1 MILDLATVSHD
12 AAHVWTAVN
21 ILNKSIPSSSRL
33 MHLTFDL
40 LEAATCR
47 HVGNHDGPA
56 VTPGERPPTVKVR
69 VERDLLADSMA
80 WVARSLPSR
89 PSVPILAGLLV
100 EAEDGQLVLSGF
112 DYETSARVTVP
123 AQVADPGRCIIS
135 GRLAAEISRSLPGL
149 PVDLSVDG
157 GKAQITCGSSHF
169 ALQTLPPNQ
178 YPALPDFPA
187 ASGTVRSDVLAQ
199 AVAQVAIAA
208 GREDTLP
215 VLTGVQVEIEGSTI
229 TLLATD
235 RYRLAVREFEWNPRS
250 PEVSAEAL
258 VPARVLAEIAKA
270 TTGTDIVVSL
280 PGAGDGI
287 AGFEGVASGGRRRTA
302 TRLLDGEFPKVRRI
316 IPAEAAI
323 VTRARIETAGLIEAV
338 KRVALVAE
346 RNTPVRLK
354 FCEETVTLDA
364 GTGDEAQASESV
376 EARVAGEPV
385 AVGFNPTYLLDG
397 LNAIRAP
404 VAQLAFTQ
412 AAKAAE
418 LTGLH
423 EFDGDP
429 ISEFRYVVVPV
440 RLNNWSRH

>member
-1 MILDLATVSHD
+1 
-12 AAHVWTAVN
+12 
-21 ILNKSIPSSSRL
+21 
-33 MHLTFDL
+33 
-40 LEAATCR
+40 
-47 HVGNHDGPA
+47 
-56 VTPGERPPTVKVR
+56 VKVR
-69 VERDLLADSMA
+69 VERDVLAESMVL
-80 WVARSLPSR
+80 VARSLPSR

-112 DYETSARVTVP
+112 DYETSVRVTVP
-123 AQVADPGRCIIS
+123 AQVADTGRCIIP
-135 GRLAAEISRSLPGL
+135 GRLAAEISSRLPGQ

-157 GKAQITCGSSHF
+157 AKAQVTCGSSHF
-169 ALQTLPPNQ
+169 ALQTLPADE

-187 ASGTVRSDVLAQ
+187 ASGTVRSEVFAE

-215 VLTGVQVEIEGSTI
+215 VLTGVQMEIAGSTI

-235 RYRLAVREFEWNPRS
+235 RYRLAVRELEWNPRL
-250 PEVSAEAL
+250 PDVSAAAL

-270 TTGTDIVVSL
+270 MTGTDLVVSL

-287 AGFEGVASGGRRRTA
+287 VGFESGRRRTT

-316 IPAEAAI
+316 IPAEASIA
-323 VTRARIETAGLIEAV
+323 TRVRIDTAGLIEAV

-346 RNTPVRLK
+346 RNTPVRLT
-354 FCEETVTLDA
+354 FRESTLTLDA

-385 AVGFNPTYLLDG
+385 TVGFNPAYLLDG
-397 LNAIRAP
+397 LNAIRTP
-404 VAQLAFTQ
+404 VAQLALTQ

-418 LTGLH
+418 LTGLQDV
-423 EFDGDP
+423 DGDP

-440 RLNNWSRH
+440 RLNN

>member
-1 MILDLATVSHD
+1 
-12 AAHVWTAVN
+12 
-21 ILNKSIPSSSRL
+21 
-33 MHLTFDL
+33 MHLTFHL
-40 LEAATCR
+40 LEPAPCR
-47 HVGNHDGPA
+47 HVGNHDVPA
-56 VTPGERPPTVKVR
+56 VNPGESPATVKVR
-69 VERDLLADSMA
+69 VERDVLAESMA

-100 EAEDGQLVLSGF
+100 EAEEGQLVLSGF
-112 DYETSARVTVP
+112 DYETSTRVTVP
-123 AQVADPGRCIIS
+123 AQVADTGRCIIS

-149 PVDLSVDG
+149 SVDLSADG
-157 GKAQITCGSSHF
+157 AKAQVTCGSSRF
-169 ALQTLPPNQ
+169 ALQTLPADQ

-208 GREDTLP
+208 GHEDTLP
-215 VLTGVQVEIEGSTI
+215 VLTGVQMEIEGSTI

-235 RYRLAVREFEWNPRS
+235 RYRLAVRELKWSPRS
-250 PEVSAEAL
+250 PDVSAAAL
-258 VPARVLAEIAKA
+258 VPARVLAEIAKAA

-287 AGFEGVASGGRRRTA
+287 VGFEGGRRRTT

-323 VTRARIETAGLIEAV
+323 ATRARIDTAGLVEAV

-346 RNTPVRLK
+346 RNTPVRLR
-354 FCEETVTLDA
+354 FCESTLTLDA
-364 GTGDEAQASESV
+364 GTGDEAQASESL

-385 AVGFNPTYLLDG
+385 TVGFNPAYLLDG
-397 LNAIRAP
+397 LNAICAP

-418 LTGLH
+418 LIGLPD
-423 EFDGDP
+423 FDGDP

-440 RLNNWSRH
+440 RLNNWG

>member
-1 MILDLATVSHD
+1 
-12 AAHVWTAVN
+12 
-21 ILNKSIPSSSRL
+21 
-33 MHLTFDL
+33 
-40 LEAATCR
+40 
-47 HVGNHDGPA
+47 
-56 VTPGERPPTVKVR
+56 
-69 VERDLLADSMA
+69 
-80 WVARSLPSR
+80 LPNR

-112 DYETSARVTVP
+112 DYETSTRVTVP
-123 AQVADPGRCIIS
+123 AQVADTGKCIIS

-149 PVDLSVDG
+149 SVDLSADG
-157 GKAQITCGSSHF
+157 AKAQVTCGSSHF
-169 ALQTLPPNQ
+169 ALQTLPADE

-199 AVAQVAIAA
+199 AVAQVAVAA
-208 GREDTLP
+208 GHEDTLP
-215 VLTGVQVEIEGSTI
+215 VLTGVQMEIEGSTI

-250 PEVSAEAL
+250 PEVSAAAL
-258 VPARVLAEIAKA
+258 VPARVLTEIAKA
-270 TTGTDIVVSL
+270 TAGTDIVVSL

-287 AGFEGVASGGRRRTA
+287 VGFEGGGRRTT

-323 VTRARIETAGLIEAV
+323 ATKARIDTAGLIEAV

-346 RNTPVRLK
+346 RNTPVRLR
-354 FCEETVTLDA
+354 FCESTLTLDA
-364 GTGDEAQASESV
+364 CTGDEARASESL

-385 AVGFNPTYLLDG
+385 TVGFNPAYLLDG

-418 LTGLH
+418 LTGMQD
-423 EFDGDP
+423 FDGDP

-440 RLNNWSRH
+440 RLNNWS